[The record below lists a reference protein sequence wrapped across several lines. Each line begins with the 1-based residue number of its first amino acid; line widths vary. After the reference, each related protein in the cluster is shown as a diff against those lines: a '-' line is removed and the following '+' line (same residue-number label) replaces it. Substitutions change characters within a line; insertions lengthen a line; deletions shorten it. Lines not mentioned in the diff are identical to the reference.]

1 MAMDRERR
9 QPAAASPRADS
20 GALDL
25 LSTPMPRRRMLLLLG
40 AGVVATGGGLGM
52 LLEACSPPTPVAVTL
67 AVDPASLPVGQPV
80 EVPFTMTNSSGAT
93 ESSAVWM
100 LKAADGSLTA
110 YDPRCTHALCRY
122 RWVAAASHFE
132 CTCHAGVFALD
143 GSVISGPP
151 PRPLN
156 KFPLTQSGGT
166 ITVDV
171 PGNFTTPRES
181 LGS

>member
-1 MAMDRERR
+1 MDSDSR
-9 QPAAASPRADS
+9 QPPAAEAAGGDAPV
-20 GALDL
+20 LDL
-25 LSTPMPRRRMLLLLG
+25 LTTPMPRRRMLLLLG
-40 AGVVATGGGLGM
+40 ASVVATGGGLGM
-52 LLEACSPPTPVAVTL
+52 LLAACSPPTPVAVTL
-67 AVDPASLPVGQPV
+67 SVDPASLPVGQPV
-80 EVPFTMTNSSGAT
+80 EVPFTMTNASGAT

-122 RWVAAASHFE
+122 RWVAAASRFE
-132 CTCHAGVFALD
+132 CNCHAGHFALD

-156 KFPLTQSGGT
+156 KFPLTQAGGT
-166 ITVDV
+166 ITVEV
-171 PGNFTTPRES
+171 PGDFVTPRES